1 MRGGKLGLALT
12 AAAAAPFLI
21 NAIKKRMQ
29 PDIGVHKNMQKEGYD
44 VSNWRDDFHAT
55 EYETVDIIKP
65 EPLQPSQ
72 SVIDE
77 AGKKCWKG
85 YKKAGTQKLFGKT
98 YNRCVKAHF
107 SDWRADMELQEATP
121 GYENFNDAMAAAK
134 IYKEEKKNYNGKKT
148 AVDPKLRPATEKE
161 VNQKLGEDWQK
172 SNRKHVDGMSQKSV
186 DAYKRENPGSKL
198 KNCCNW

>member
-1 MRGGKLGLALT
+1 
-12 AAAAAPFLI
+12 
-21 NAIKKRMQ
+21 
-29 PDIGVHKNMQKEGYD
+29 MQKEGYD

-134 IYKEEKKNYNGKKT
+134 SYRKKKN
-148 AVDPKLRPATEKE
+148 
-161 VNQKLGEDWQK
+161 
-172 SNRKHVDGMSQKSV
+172 
-186 DAYKRENPGSKL
+186 
-198 KNCCNW
+198 